1 MASWGYETLLGVADF
16 AAATLAG
23 WGNIGTTLTIL
34 ATERGTERFLQVLDQ
49 GGTME
54 QAFWS
59 GVTTGALDRILNKL
73 PVEKLLG
80 KSSGKVRQTLWK
92 TMKEQGLLQMGSEAA
107 GRVTDIV
114 ADTVVMGE
122 QSEYKRLEAQ
132 YLKQGLNGKEARR
145 QALLDLAG
153 SVAVSGGSG
162 LVQGAAL
169 GSVAQLA
176 RRLFQMGNSGAEIE
190 QEQPV
195 QYIDPEQGSLD
206 DNVRDLYAYYREQ
219 AQIDSAAKDGIM
231 EAKLED
237 ISQLSLNLNDT
248 DFYVAPNGKILSK
261 KYKEWIGPNKRDDLI
276 NSVKDET
283 LKKIIGEV
291 YRPGSVIGDGGTGDV
306 IRFEKQTNI
315 LLSKSGHIQKG
326 IDMIKYFQKLLD
338 SNKLS
343 DSDRKIAEQILN
355 DLKDAMGGI

>member
-49 GGTME
+49 GGTIE

-132 YLKQGLNGKEARR
+132 YLKQGLNRKEARR
-145 QALLDLAG
+145 QTLLDLAG

-176 RRLFQMGNSGAEIE
+176 RRLFQMGKSGAEIE

-195 QYIDPEQGSLD
+195 QYMDPEPGSPE
-206 DNVRDLYAYYREQ
+206 DNVRDLYAYYRKQ

-231 EAKLED
+231 EAESPVNRENFNSNETQSIPWSSWKNYPKIIKNGRQYAKVGDRLYSKHAVD
-237 ISQLSLNLNDT
+237 RMQPSGNRFGPYIYQDGDVYGRS
-248 DFYVAPNGKILSK
+248 VAPQFVEDVIQSTQPVLQKNGNLAYISGN
-261 KYKEWIGPNKRDDLI
+261 I
-276 NSVKDET
+276 
-283 LKKIIGEV
+283 KIIINQEGAV
-291 YRPGSVIGDGGTGDV
+291 VTIVT
-306 IRFEKQTNI
+306 FK
-315 LLSKSGHIQKG
+315 
-326 IDMIKYFQKLLD
+326 
-338 SNKLS
+338 
-343 DSDRKIAEQILN
+343 
-355 DLKDAMGGI
+355 

>member
-1 MASWGYETLLGVADF
+1 M
-16 AAATLAG
+16 
-23 WGNIGTTLTIL
+23 
-34 ATERGTERFLQVLDQ
+34 
-49 GGTME
+49 
-54 QAFWS
+54 
-59 GVTTGALDRILNKL
+59 
-73 PVEKLLG
+73 
-80 KSSGKVRQTLWK
+80 
-92 TMKEQGLLQMGSEAA
+92 
-107 GRVTDIV
+107 
-114 ADTVVMGE
+114 
-122 QSEYKRLEAQ
+122 
-132 YLKQGLNGKEARR
+132 
-145 QALLDLAG
+145 
-153 SVAVSGGSG
+153 
-162 LVQGAAL
+162 
-169 GSVAQLA
+169 
-176 RRLFQMGNSGAEIE
+176 
-190 QEQPV
+190 

-206 DNVRDLYAYYREQ
+206 DNVRNLYAYYREQ